1 MSNEWRSPEISRVSR
16 PLGQAGFKNV
26 VSNPNATAG
35 AGYGKPIK
43 SKTLKGV
50 PAGKEPRN
58 NPITAPIFVR
68 EQEENNKPPN
78 QNGGKMEKIAML
90 SRGNLDL
97 RIQPCKYNAGSTS
110 TRTITMLA
118 LDGEEDAYTEESSG
132 GTGTIT
138 IPALSGSTVATGTN
152 LTTGVHSHTIPSTST
167 QINTTGLEGFSPDPF
182 STGTADPSGHKHS
195 IPQFQIDLDAHTH
208 VINQFSTS
216 GEDGA
221 HQHDVAT
228 ASSSAD
234 LPAHSHSY
242 KKQKFKT
249 VDVEIQDVTLP
260 TLVPSGDP
268 YILVWRDG
276 AFKGTFPDGTETEH
290 DPKDPLVKIS
300 INTIESE

>member
-132 GTGTIT
+132 GTGAIT
-138 IPALSGSTVATGTN
+138 IPALTGTTSGGGHGHTIVATYVSYETSTGRIAEGQVTGFSSGSSSDDLSHRHTVGQ
-152 LTTGVHSHTIPSTST
+152 LPLEMDQHRHSLAA
-167 QINTTGLEGFSPDPF
+167 Q
-182 STGTADPSGHKHS
+182 
-195 IPQFQIDLDAHTH
+195 
-208 VINQFSTS
+208 STS
-216 GEDGA
+216 GEADGA
-221 HQHDVAT
+221 HSHSVTTT
-228 ASSSAD
+228 ASSAD

-260 TLVPSGDP
+260 SLVPSGDP